1 MDITRVRCNFCS
13 NSLSSNFHC
22 SCPPSSNTLSRDTPN
37 PPPPSKEKKRLHISP
52 PFWIHL
58 VHTLD
63 TFQKFIW
70 LPLPVKHSPP
80 RISLSSLFA
89 PWSLFS
95 SPCFCWE
102 PVYSWPRSGTDPCWG
117 LYANRPSF
125 DLTSDV
131 WLIGDP
137 LKLCVHQSETFL
149 NELFHVRRLTTSLSG
164 VHCNTQ
170 LKHLS

>member
-1 MDITRVRCNFCS
+1 MDITRVRCNFCR
-13 NSLSSNFHC
+13 NSLPSNFHC

-37 PPPPSKEKKRLHISP
+37 PPSKEKKRLHISP

-149 NELFHVRRLTTSLSG
+149 NELFDVRRLTTSLSG
-164 VHCNTQ
+164 VHCNTH